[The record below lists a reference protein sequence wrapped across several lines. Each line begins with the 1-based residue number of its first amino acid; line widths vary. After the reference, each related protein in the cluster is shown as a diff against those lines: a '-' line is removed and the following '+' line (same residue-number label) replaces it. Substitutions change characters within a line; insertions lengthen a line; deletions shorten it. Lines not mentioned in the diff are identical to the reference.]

1 MVKEP
6 SNYNEAVKSEEG
18 RSWTSAMEDECELY
32 VVNGTCD
39 LVGLARRRIVRVWNY
54 TTAIFCRVYNLS
66 VKSYIEKLVVK
77 AGLENAKMEKTS
89 MDQELLKNLWRA
101 KRWAAVSS
109 TASK

>member
-1 MVKEP
+1 MDDK
-6 SNYNEAVKSEEG
+6 
-18 RSWTSAMEDECELY
+18 CELY

-39 LVGLARRRIVRVWNY
+39 LVGLARRVWNY
-54 TTAIFCRVYNLS
+54 TTARICRVYNLS